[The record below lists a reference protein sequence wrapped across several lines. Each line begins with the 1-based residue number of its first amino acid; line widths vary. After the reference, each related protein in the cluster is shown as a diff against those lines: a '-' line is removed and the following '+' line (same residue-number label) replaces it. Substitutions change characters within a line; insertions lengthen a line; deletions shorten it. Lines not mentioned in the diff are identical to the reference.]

1 MKAARIT
8 MDEEDD
14 FDFIDIDHDDDAP
27 QHGDPPEAQRSSIKR
42 VVSSEGAFNL
52 NNKRLCTQG
61 FPPARPDFL
70 TDVDKEAAQAPHGI
84 TGLGGSSQALRKS
97 RSTRSFAPQ
106 AVLILADPHSDLALR
121 TAAALTAAA
130 HALALGDHLVCV
142 EVCGTAEEAARRL
155 RVAAPVHRQ
164 GGGGAFPLKKKKE
177 LLRLVLW
184 FHGGL

>member
-1 MKAARIT
+1 MEETHAAHPMKAARIT

-84 TGLGGSSQALRKS
+84 TGQPACEPACEPASSLSK
-97 RSTRSFAPQ
+97 T
-106 AVLILADPHSDLALR
+106 
-121 TAAALTAAA
+121 
-130 HALALGDHLVCV
+130 
-142 EVCGTAEEAARRL
+142 
-155 RVAAPVHRQ
+155 
-164 GGGGAFPLKKKKE
+164 
-177 LLRLVLW
+177 LLRMC
-184 FHGGL
+184 